1 MDEQH
6 LIQDK
11 SSISLMGRLPGG
23 VTGAI
28 RLCAFY
34 GDYTIETSLTIPED
48 VIVEFSCPYCRES
61 LMSQRQCDGCDAPM
75 AAYQLPQG
83 GKVQIC
89 AKRGCKGHLLE
100 FENPEEDLR
109 AFYEKYSMDM

>member
-1 MDEQH
+1 MITIQAECPHCHRSLMDEQH

-34 GDYTIETSLTIPED
+34 GDYTIVVTLLWRHISYHRAARFRFVLNED
-48 VIVEFSCPYCRES
+48 
-61 LMSQRQCDGCDAPM
+61 
-75 AAYQLPQG
+75 
-83 GKVQIC
+83 
-89 AKRGCKGHLLE
+89 AKGTC
-100 FENPEEDLR
+100 
-109 AFYEKYSMDM
+109 